1 MDFPSHI
8 FKAYDIRG
16 IADTEVTPALAE
28 TLGAVF
34 AQFLSDELHAE
45 RPLTLVVGRDMRL
58 SSPALH
64 EALVRGMTGVGARV
78 LTVGLVSTPT
88 FYFAVTHLGADGG
101 IMVSASHNS
110 KEYNGFKLVRA
121 NAVPVSGET
130 GMYRIRD
137 RCAARV
143 IPSESRPAG
152 RVAGSNVIASNDVI
166 PDPGSLSGAG
176 CDPESST
183 IEKIDGILQTETD
196 WVIAQTD
203 IGKLPKLKIVAD
215 AANAM
220 GAQYLEALFA
230 KIPCELVKM
239 NFELDG
245 TFPAHEADPLKDDN
259 VRAVAER
266 VVAECADFGIAT
278 DGDGDRIFFFDETGA
293 RVPPSVV
300 RALLAENILRLHP
313 GAKICY
319 DIRPGRITPER
330 IAAAGGVPIVTRV
343 GHSLIKEH
351 AIREGAKFAGESSGH
366 LFFWYHE
373 GFFEIPM
380 LSAVKML
387 EEIAR
392 AGKKVSEMAAPY
404 CTYAHSGEINFTV
417 KDTKA
422 VVDALA
428 DTYNDACLS
437 WLDGLT
443 IEYPDWWA
451 NVRAS
456 NTEPKVRLAV
466 EGVNRGVV
474 DEKVQEARAI
484 IEQYV

>member
-1 MDFPSHI
+1 MSFPAHI

-16 IADTEVTPALAE
+16 IADTEVTPVLAE
-28 TLGAVF
+28 TLGGVF
-34 AQFLSDELHAE
+34 AQFLSDELNVE

-58 SSPALH
+58 SSPELH
-64 EALVRGMTGVGARV
+64 AALVRGIIGAGAHV
-78 LTVGLVSTPT
+78 LDVGLVSTPT

-101 IMVSASHNS
+101 IVISASHNP
-110 KEYNGFKLVRA
+110 KEYNGFKLTRR

-137 RCAARV
+137 MCAD
-143 IPSESRPAG
+143 
-152 RVAGSNVIASNDVI
+152 VIARKPAPDSDPGKQSNTVI
-166 PDPGSLSGAG
+166 PDAPG
-176 CDPESST
+176 DPESSKS
-183 IEKIDGILQTETD
+183 IEKIDGILKTETD
-196 WVIAQTD
+196 WVLSQTD
-203 IGKLPKLKIVAD
+203 ISKLPKLKIVAD

-220 GAQYLEALFA
+220 GAQYLNALFE
-230 KIPCELVKM
+230 KIPCELVRM

-245 TFPAHEADPLKDDN
+245 TFPSHEADPLKDEN
-259 VRAVAER
+259 VRDVQERIVAEG
-266 VVAECADFGIAT
+266 AGFGIAT

-293 RVPPSVV
+293 RVEPSIV
-300 RALLAENILRLHP
+300 RALLAENILREHP
-313 GAKICY
+313 GAKVCY

-330 IAAAGGVPIVTRV
+330 IAAAGGVPVVTRV

-366 LFFWYHE
+366 MFFWYRD

-380 LSAVKML
+380 LAIVKIL

-392 AGKKVSEMAAPY
+392 AGKKVSEMATPY
-404 CTYAHSGEINFTV
+404 RKYTHSGEINFV
-417 KDTKA
+417 VRDTKA
-422 VVDALA
+422 VLDALA
-428 DTYNDACLS
+428 DKYNDACLS

-466 EGVNRGVV
+466 EAVNRDVM
-474 DEKVQEARAI
+474 EARVREI
-484 IEQYV
+484 SDVMKQYV

>member
-1 MDFPSHI
+1 MGFPSHI

-16 IADTEVTPALAE
+16 VADTEVTPALAE

-34 AQFLSDELHAE
+34 VHFLSEELHAE

-64 EALVRGMTGVGARV
+64 AALVRGITGAGGRV
-78 LTVGLVSTPT
+78 LDAGLVSTPT

-101 IMVSASHNS
+101 VMISASHNP
-110 KEYNGFKLVRA
+110 KEYNGFKLTRR

-137 RCAARV
+137 MCADAAV
-143 IPSESRPAG
+143 
-152 RVAGSNVIASNDVI
+152 NT
-166 PDPGSLSGAG
+166 SLSLRGASATSDEAIPRG
-176 CDPESST
+176 TVEIIDT
-183 IEKIDGILQTETD
+183 ILAEETAWVLSQTNL
-196 WVIAQTD
+196 AA
-203 IGKLPKLKIVAD
+203 LPKLKIVAD

-220 GAQYLEALFA
+220 GAQYLEALFE

-245 TFPAHEADPLKDDN
+245 TFPAHEADPLKDEN
-259 VRAVAER
+259 VRAVQERVAAER
-266 VVAECADFGIAT
+266 ADLGIAT

-300 RALLAENILRLHP
+300 RALLAENVLRLHP
-313 GAKICY
+313 GAKVCY

-366 LFFWYHE
+366 MFFWYKE

-380 LSAVKML
+380 LSVVKML

-392 AGKKVSEMAAPY
+392 GGKKVSECVAPY
-404 CTYAHSGEINFTV
+404 RKYVHSGEINFTV
-417 KDTKA
+417 RDTKA
-422 VVDALA
+422 VLDALA
-428 DTYNDACLS
+428 DTYHDACLS

-443 IEYPDWWA
+443 IEYPNWWA

-466 EGVNRGVV
+466 EGVNKEIM
-474 DEKVQEARAI
+474 DERTREISECIKRHCEERSDEAI
-484 IEQYV
+484 

>member
-1 MDFPSHI
+1 MAFPSHI

-16 IADTEVTPALAE
+16 IADKEVTPALAE

-34 AQFLSDELHAE
+34 VQFLSDELNVE

-64 EALVRGMTGVGARV
+64 EALVRGIGSAGARV
-78 LTVGLVSTPT
+78 LDVGLVSTPT
-88 FYFAVTHLGADGG
+88 FYFAMAHLRVDGG
-101 IMVSASHNS
+101 IMISASHNP

-137 RCAARV
+137 RCADVIAGAASSVIASPAPFV
-143 IPSESRPAG
+143 IPSE
-152 RVAGSNVIASNDVI
+152 VEGSNPVI
-166 PDPGSLSGAG
+166 PDAPG
-176 CDPESST
+176 DPESSKS
-183 IEKIDGILQTETD
+183 IEKIDDILNIETD
-196 WVIAQTD
+196 WVLSQTNLAA
-203 IGKLPKLKIVAD
+203 LPKLKIVAD

-220 GAQYLEALFA
+220 GAQYLDALFE

-245 TFPAHEADPLKDDN
+245 TFPSHEADPLKDEN

-266 VVAECADFGIAT
+266 VVAEKADFGIAT

-293 RVPPSVV
+293 RVEPAIV

-313 GAKICY
+313 GAKVCY

-330 IAAAGGVPIVTRV
+330 IAAAGGVPVVTRV

-366 LFFWYHE
+366 MFFWYKE

-380 LSAVKML
+380 LSVVKML
-387 EEIAR
+387 EEIGR
-392 AGKKVSEMAAPY
+392 SGGKVSEMATPY
-404 CTYAHSGEINFTV
+404 RKYAHSGEINFAV
-417 KDTKA
+417 QGAKA
-422 VVDALA
+422 VLDALA
-428 DTYNDACLS
+428 EKYNDACLS

-443 IEYPDWWA
+443 IEYPEWWG
-451 NVRAS
+451 NIRGS
-456 NTEPKVRLAV
+456 NTEPKVRLTIEAV
-466 EGVNRGVV
+466 NKEVMK
-474 DEKVQEARAI
+474 EKVREI
-484 IEQYV
+484 SGILEQYV